1 MMAILQ
7 QYIIEQAP
15 FWIPDKMFLAI
26 STKNQQQNV
35 EF

>member
-7 QYIIEQAP
+7 QYFIEQAP

-26 STKNQQQNV
+26 STKNQQQKV